1 MAIIRVPSR
10 KDGIKMKQSL
20 SIAKITASVFKLE
33 IIQDFNGED
42 TTLGQHLRK
51 ELEMARII
59 NAPESLRILKRIQ
72 SVEKC
77 GRLNDNGGKGC
88 DCTLYK
94 SKKDFN
100 LKCENC
106 DHVHKEFN
114 SYEDLDKLPCI
125 LILVSFVEESMS
137 LVGVFLLNFCRSLF
151 NFLMFVSCF
160 QSSYRSISLVSWG
173 KVFSLF

>member
-1 MAIIRVPSR
+1 MAESAIH
-10 KDGIKMKQSL
+10 L
-20 SIAKITASVFKLE
+20 KIYA
-33 IIQDFNGED
+33 
-42 TTLGQHLRK
+42 
-51 ELEMARII
+51 
-59 NAPESLRILKRIQ
+59 ILKRIQ
-72 SVEKC
+72 SKESC
-77 GRLNDNGGKGC
+77 GRLNDRGQKEC
-88 DCTLYK
+88 HCTAYE
-94 SKKDFN
+94 SKNDFD
-100 LKCENC
+100 LKCKNC

-173 KVFSLF
+173 KVFSLFQWFRRCFIKVFFEFLIILTIFITELLLALWE

>member
-20 SIAKITASVFKLE
+20 SIAKIIAGIFKLE

-42 TTLGQHLRK
+42 TTLGQHLKK
-51 ELEMARII
+51 ELEMARIV

-77 GRLNDNGGKGC
+77 GRLNENGGKGC
-88 DCTLYK
+88 DCTRYK
-94 SKKDFN
+94 SKQDFN

-106 DHVHKEFN
+106 GHVHKEFN

-125 LILVSFVEESMS
+125 LILVRMMTSSQIYQDII
-137 LVGVFLLNFCRSLF
+137 CR
-151 NFLMFVSCF
+151 
-160 QSSYRSISLVSWG
+160 
-173 KVFSLF
+173 